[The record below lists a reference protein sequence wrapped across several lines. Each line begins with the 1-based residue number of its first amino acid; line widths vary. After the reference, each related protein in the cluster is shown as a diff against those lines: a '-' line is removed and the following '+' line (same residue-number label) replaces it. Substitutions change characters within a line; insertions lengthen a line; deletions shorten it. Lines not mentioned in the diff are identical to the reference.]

1 MIAPIFEKLST
12 VLSRPNV
19 VTFVKVDTEH
29 QQEITSTYGVRALP
43 TFIVFRDGNEVDR
56 VQGADPPKLQAI
68 LKKLNTEIESAG
80 NAGES
85 SISGAGASASTGTGP
100 VWRGAELPR
109 GYKDIT
115 DQVEIPRCELLN
127 VDSDVGGVRVL
138 FAPDKPGALSGGKK
152 TEKDWVESD
161 TDEQLMLFIPFQS
174 MIKLHTLQVCL
185 AWPRLYSHHL

>member
-1 MIAPIFEKLST
+1 MGCPRLVYADWCGPCAMIAPYLRETVDSLVSAQRGDVRQGRIPST
-12 VLSRPNV
+12 SRRLLRRTGSEPC
-19 VTFVKVDTEH
+19 
-29 QQEITSTYGVRALP
+29 RP
-43 TFIVFRDGNEVDR
+43 FIVFRDGNEVDR
-56 VQGADPPKLQAI
+56 GSGCRSPKLQAI

-138 FAPDKPGALSGGKK
+138 FAPDKP
-152 TEKDWVESD
+152 WR
-161 TDEQLMLFIPFQS
+161 
-174 MIKLHTLQVCL
+174 H
-185 AWPRLYSHHL
+185 